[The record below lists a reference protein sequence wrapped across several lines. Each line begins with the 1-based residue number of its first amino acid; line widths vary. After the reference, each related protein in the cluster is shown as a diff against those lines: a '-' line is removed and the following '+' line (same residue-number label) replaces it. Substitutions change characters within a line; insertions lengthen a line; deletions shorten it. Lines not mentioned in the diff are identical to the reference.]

1 MYHNQV
7 WASQILNA
15 KGSWDVVNVDYGSTH
30 GAPSLI
36 QLSPTIASRDMGIPE
51 AHRPRLQRTQ
61 DNIDSQ
67 QHAGDGEHASS
78 KLPAMTHLGTF
89 VFRCSHSRIL

>member
-30 GAPSLI
+30 GAPSLAPI
-36 QLSPTIASRDMGIPE
+36 QLELELERV
-51 AHRPRLQRTQ
+51 PRLRVVTYDGDSGSLRTTP
-61 DNIDSQ
+61 
-67 QHAGDGEHASS
+67 H
-78 KLPAMTHLGTF
+78 
-89 VFRCSHSRIL
+89 R

>member
-51 AHRPRLQRTQ
+51 AYGRLL
-61 DNIDSQ
+61 IDHDYNGLKTISK
-67 QHAGDGEHASS
+67 DSNMPETASMRRRNS
-78 KLPAMTHLGTF
+78 PL
-89 VFRCSHSRIL
+89 